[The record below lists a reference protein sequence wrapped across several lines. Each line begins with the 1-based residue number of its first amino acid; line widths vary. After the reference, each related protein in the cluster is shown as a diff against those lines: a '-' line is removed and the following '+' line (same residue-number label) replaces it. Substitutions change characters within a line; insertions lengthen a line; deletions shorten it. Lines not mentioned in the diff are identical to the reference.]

1 MGLIE
6 REDAARTDHPAF
18 GRRLRKWRI
27 QRGLSQLDLALQGGC
42 SQRHLSFLESGRAR
56 PSREM
61 VLQLADALALPLQE
75 QNAMLVAAGFAPAY
89 PRGSLAGPELQQAA
103 RAVDLI
109 LAQQEPWPAIA
120 IDGTGTVIRSN
131 AAGRALM
138 CFLLDLDPK
147 NPPTISHNLLDL
159 VVEPGILRPVIENW
173 REVALATLQRTWA
186 DLIVLP
192 DPDRA
197 QLDRVGRLLAEM
209 RRSGHA
215 PGPGHEQSASPL
227 LTTIFRKGPV
237 RLNLI
242 STTSML
248 GTPLDVTLQELR
260 IEAFFPADEETANAL
275 RRLAGTHA

>member
-6 REDAARTDHPAF
+6 RDDARREDHPAF

-27 QRGLSQLDLALQGGC
+27 QRGLSQLNLALQGGS

-89 PRGSLAGPELQQAA
+89 PRGSLAGPELQHAA
-103 RAVDLI
+103 RAIDLI

-120 IDGTGTVIRSN
+120 VDGTGTVIRSN
-131 AAGRALM
+131 PAGRALM
-138 CFLLDLDPK
+138 CFLLDLDPA

-159 VVEPGILRPVIENW
+159 VVEPGILRPFIENW

-192 DPDRA
+192 DPDRT
-197 QLDRVGRLLAEM
+197 LLERVGRLLAEM
-209 RRSGHA
+209 RRSGAPA
-215 PGPGHEQSASPL
+215 PGREQPASPL
-227 LTTIFRKGPV
+227 LATIFRKGSV

-275 RRLAGTHA
+275 RRLAGTHP